1 VVTTARVDGAELFY
15 AEVGAGP
22 SCLVMHGGPGVDH
35 TCFRPWLDAL
45 GDVLRLVYY
54 DHRGNGRSSRPP
66 PETVT
71 LAQLAADADAL
82 RVHLGLDKVAVLG
95 HSFGGIVALEYA
107 LRYPE
112 RLSHLILVGT
122 TAAFDYWDEID
133 ANLRR
138 RPLPPEA
145 LAAWGTAP
153 ADDAAM
159 AENARATAPL
169 YFHRYDPALTQRLF
183 ADVLFSAEASRR
195 GSELIQ
201 GYDATAR
208 IGAIRAPT
216 LLLVGRD
223 DFIAPPSQAERL
235 RRGIPGAELVVFER
249 SGHHPYA
256 EEPEAFVAAVRR
268 WLASAPS
275 G

>member
-1 VVTTARVDGAELFY
+1 MPTVSLADAELFVV
-15 AEVGAGP
+15 EVGQGLP
-22 SCLVMHGGPGVDH
+22 CLVMHGGPGVDH

-66 PETVT
+66 WETFT

-82 RVHLGLDKVAVLG
+82 RAHLGLERVAVLG
-95 HSFGGIVALEYA
+95 HSFGGLVALEYA

-122 TAAFDYWDEID
+122 TAAFDYWNEIVANVRRKD
-133 ANLRR
+133 A
-138 RPLPPEA
+138 PPEA
-145 LAAWGTAP
+145 RAAWGAAP

-169 YFHRYDPALTQRLF
+169 YFHRYDPALAERLF
-183 ADVLFSAEASRR
+183 ADIVFSAEASRH
-195 GSELIQ
+195 GSDLLQE
-201 GYDATAR
+201 YDVT
-208 IGAIRAPT
+208 GSLGEVRAPT
-216 LLLVGRD
+216 LVLVGRD

-235 RRGIPGAELVVFER
+235 RSGIPNAELAVFER

-256 EEPEAFVAAVRR
+256 EEPDAFVAAVRG
-268 WLASAPS
+268 WLAQHA
-275 G
+275 